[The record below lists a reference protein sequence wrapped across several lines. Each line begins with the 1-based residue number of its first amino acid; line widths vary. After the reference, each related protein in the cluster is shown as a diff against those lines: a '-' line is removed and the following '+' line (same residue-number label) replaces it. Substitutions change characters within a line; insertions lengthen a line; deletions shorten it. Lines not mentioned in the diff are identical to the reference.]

1 MTSQRRRGRFGSDH
15 LVGSGLFATWY
26 FEWWPTPEVVPTGVG
41 PRLYGPDEESL
52 DGKPINIL
60 LFHR

>member
-1 MTSQRRRGRFGSDH
+1 MHRKGAEAVLALSV
-15 LVGSGLFATWY
+15 LVGSGLFAIWY